1 MTIAWSVDTQGLC
14 LKTDLFSDLPYR
26 SYVSGENGPQKR
38 NFSKMLSRVEIFE
51 NAHFSFTCGRTKL
64 VGFRIRCDD
73 IMCIIASSI
82 LLVWR
87 MLRKGCYS
95 ISIVL
100 AFSRVQ
106 AKTIPIR
113 YIWIRIS
120 KCADEAS
127 VFTKQGE
134 NISVNVV
141 CNRAFFVTS
150 FPPYW
155 CPKQWR
161 KNETPAMSVFQCIAD
176 GHVRLALTMFYTI
189 LTAFLCKSCCPLAN

>member
-38 NFSKMLSRVEIFE
+38 NFSKMLPRVEIFE

-141 CNRAFFVTS
+141 CNRAFFRDVISAILVSQTMKKEWNASHVGVPMHSWWPCEAGVDHVLYNPYCFLMQIMLS
-150 FPPYW
+150 F
-155 CPKQWR
+155 
-161 KNETPAMSVFQCIAD
+161 
-176 GHVRLALTMFYTI
+176 G
-189 LTAFLCKSCCPLAN
+189 

>member
-64 VGFRIRCDD
+64 GGFRIRCDD
-73 IMCIIASSI
+73 IMYIIASSI

-87 MLRKGCYS
+87 MLRKGWYG

-100 AFSRVQ
+100 AFSRGQ
-106 AKTIPIR
+106 AKTIPVR

-120 KCADEAS
+120 KCVDEAS
-127 VFTKQGE
+127 VLTKQGE
-134 NISVNVV
+134 SISVNFV
-141 CNRAFFVTS
+141 CNRAFFS
-150 FPPYW
+150 
-155 CPKQWR
+155 WR
-161 KNETPAMSVFQCIAD
+161 HFRHIGVPNNEERMKRQPCRSSNA
-176 GHVRLALTMFYTI
+176 
-189 LTAFLCKSCCPLAN
+189 